1 LIKNITVIWF
11 AKGEELISMLIQT
24 EHKIL
29 GNYYLGRL
37 ASPGEMKSGMDPFY
51 EGANRY
57 KVNVKI
63 LSRIPDRLVTELGRL
78 GNVVKALD
86 TRLRPEY
93 NLDPSSGYG
102 SLSKQDKRKQLQND
116 FRGSLVVFKLEY
128 KDGYYNVIN
137 PVFTTKDKDFSP
149 NQEFDTIPYFKV
161 SDVNQ
166 FIEMLKSG
174 AKISELRNYI
184 DNTRFNALM
193 FEDSFVPPYI
203 ILEESDEKVFAFGPL
218 KDINTD
224 DNSVSFSFSTE
235 ANKIIIEDDDF
246 LYSNYGNVENNEEN
260 IDNLTCY
267 FIDKLAS
274 NPIRDTLKKN
284 EKKLADD
291 KKKEEPISNDEI
303 QEKNMDKVEKVQ
315 GEAEHVEQ
323 KILDRFKM
331 ISESHGLFYTDED
344 LYNFHTSMKTGN
356 LVILAGMSG
365 TGKSKIVNCYAEAL
379 GLEDRGNYKKIPVR
393 PFWQD
398 DSDLLGYLDVLN
410 NIYRPGDS
418 GLIDFLI
425 KANKEENKDQLNIVC
440 FDEMNLARVEHYFSQ
455 FLSVLEETSED
466 QRKIT
471 LYNKDYQ
478 NRLYNSRE
486 YTDTVKIADNVL
498 FVGTVNLDEST
509 HHFSDKVLDRANVIH
524 LKLRPFKEVARS
536 AEKSDIADSI
546 GSAAFTKTQ
555 FFGTRPSTIE
565 ENKFLLHD
573 SELDFLWDVHNLLQS
588 ANKQLGVG
596 FRIVRQI
603 DHYLQ
608 CLPSSNDVLTREKA
622 MDLQVIQRILTKIR
636 GGEDQLSFLVGIY
649 DESSKLAKDS
659 LLIRLFD
666 QYKDVSDFG
675 DSRSK
680 VINLAKELQV
690 YGHTV

>member
-1 LIKNITVIWF
+1 
-11 AKGEELISMLIQT
+11 MLTQT
-24 EHKIL
+24 EHKIY

-37 ASPGEMKSGMDPFY
+37 AIPGEMKSGQDPFY

-57 KVNVKI
+57 KVNIKI
-63 LSRIPDRLVTELGRL
+63 LSQIPKQLEYELGRL

-93 NLDPSSGYG
+93 NLDPSSSYG
-102 SLSKQDKRKQLQND
+102 RASKHDKRKQLQND
-116 FRGSLVVFKLEY
+116 FNGSLVVFKLEY

-137 PVFTTKDKDFSP
+137 SMFTAKDKDFSLD
-149 NQEFDTIPYFKV
+149 QEFDTIPFFKV

-166 FIEMLKSG
+166 FIDLLKSG
-174 AKISELRNYI
+174 TEINELRDYI
-184 DNTRFNALM
+184 HNNRFNTLM
-193 FEDSFVPPYI
+193 FEDSLVPPYI
-203 ILEESDEKVFAFGPL
+203 ILQEGDEKVFAFGPL
-218 KDINTD
+218 KDVSAN
-224 DNSVSFSFSTE
+224 DNSLSLSFSSE
-235 ANKIIIEDDDF
+235 ANKIIIEDDYF
-246 LYSNYGNVENNEEN
+246 LYSNYGNVEYNEEN
-260 IDNLTCY
+260 LDNLTCY
-267 FIDKLAS
+267 FIEKHAS
-274 NPIRDTLKKN
+274 NPIRETLKKN
-284 EKKLADD
+284 EKKIADD
-291 KKKEEPISNDEI
+291 KKKEELILPDII
-303 QEKNMDKVEKVQ
+303 QEEIKDQVEKVHA
-315 GEAEHVEQ
+315 EADQVEQ

-425 KANKEENKDQLNIVC
+425 RANKEENKDQLHIVC

-455 FLSVLEETSED
+455 FLSVLEESSED

-524 LKLRPFKEVARS
+524 LKLRPFKEVAKS

-546 GSAAFTKTQ
+546 GSAAFTKVQ

-573 SELDFLWDVHNLLQS
+573 SELDFLWDFHNLLQS
-588 ANKQLGVG
+588 ANNQLGVG

-603 DHYLQ
+603 DQYLQ
-608 CLPSSNDVLTREKA
+608 CLPSNKVLTREKA
-622 MDLQVIQRILTKIR
+622 LDLQVIQRILTKIR
-636 GGEDQLSFLVGIY
+636 GGEDQLSIIVGKY
-649 DESSKLAKDS
+649 DEISKQAKDS
-659 LLIRLFD
+659 LLIQLFD
-666 QYKDVSDFG
+666 QYKDISDFEG
-675 DSRSK
+675 SRIK
-680 VINLAKELQV
+680 VTTLAKELQV